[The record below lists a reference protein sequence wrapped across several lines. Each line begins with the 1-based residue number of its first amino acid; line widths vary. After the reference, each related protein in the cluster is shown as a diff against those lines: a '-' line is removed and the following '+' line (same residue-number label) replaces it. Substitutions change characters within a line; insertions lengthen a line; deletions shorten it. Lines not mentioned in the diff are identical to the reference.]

1 MSRLFIG
8 PREQQFINDITKEYV
23 KDIVGQH
30 IIYYPISILHTKVH
44 PIYEEAV
51 EKIFE
56 NPIKIEVLAGQP
68 ERSNKFDK
76 FEFDEGTKLELF
88 IQSRDLLDKGL
99 SVFSG
104 DFFIYGREVYEIVSA
119 IDIENI
125 FGQVEYEKAVKI
137 SGILARSGEFDV
149 EDFKNML
156 EQSKIFADSQAQ
168 KTFVQ
173 QRGLEENEEG
183 HTNDFREVR
192 DRLGDGMAD
201 IALGEGPRKVD
212 EDLVDDHTNAPLD
225 EATPAKGSG
234 FYDE

>member
-1 MSRLFIG
+1 MARLFIG
-8 PREQQFINDITKEYV
+8 PREQQFINDITKEFV
-23 KDIVGQH
+23 KDIVGQY
-30 IIYYPISILHTKVH
+30 IVYYPISVIHTQIH
-44 PIYEEAV
+44 EIYEEAI
-51 EKIFE
+51 EKVFE

-76 FEFDEGTKLELF
+76 FEFDEGTKIELF

-99 SVFSG
+99 HVFAG
-104 DFFIYGREVYEIVSA
+104 DFFIYGREVFEITQA

-125 FGQVEYEKAVKI
+125 FGQAEYEKAVKI

-156 EQSKIFADSQAQ
+156 EQSKNFSDSRAQ

-173 QRGLEENEEG
+173 QRGSEENEEG
-183 HTNDFREVR
+183 NTNDFRELR
-192 DRLGDGMAD
+192 DRLGDGMGE

-212 EDLVDDHTNAPLD
+212 EDLTDESGTPLD
-225 EATPAKGSG
+225 VATPAKGSG
-234 FYDE
+234 FYNE